1 MASDPLAP
9 APAQGG
15 MIDQKDVQDWMK
27 RFNEGL
33 ADSSIIAAPSAPDA
47 RPWHTSFFSCFA
59 PIDTCFITCCVPC
72 VTFGKTHHR
81 TRKHGNMN
89 GYSFINASCLM
100 FTGFSCFGLHFIPM
114 MFQRADI
121 RKKYNLQGDC
131 VTDLFTSCC
140 CACCSLV
147 QQDKEAEHREQEL
160 AEKLNGA
167 GYVKAQEMAY
177 PA

>member
-1 MASDPLAP
+1 MASNGTAP
-9 APAQGG
+9 APAQAGV
-15 MIDQKDVQDWMK
+15 IDQNDVNDWVK
-27 RFNEGL
+27 RFNEAL
-33 ADSSIIAAPSAPDA
+33 ADSTTVTAPAAQDA
-47 RPWHTSFFSCFA
+47 RPWHSSFFGCFA

-81 TRKHGNMN
+81 SRKHGNME
-89 GYSFINASCLM
+89 GYNFINASCLM

-131 VTDLFTSCC
+131 VGDLLTSCC
-140 CACCSLV
+140 CGCCSLI
-147 QQDKEAEHREQEL
+147 QQDKEAEFREKEL
-160 AEKLNGA
+160 AEKVNGA
-167 GYVKAQEMAY
+167 GYTKPQDMAY